1 MARIMLGKRLA
12 LTPGTH
18 FGLYEIVGA
27 LGAGGMGDVYR
38 ARDTKLNRDV
48 ALKVLPDAFANDP
61 ERMARFTREAQT
73 LAALNHP
80 NIAHIHGLEESGDI
94 RALVMEFVEG
104 KDLSAWIVRGG
115 VSIDEALP
123 IAKQIAEAVEAAHE
137 QGIIHR
143 DLKPANI
150 KVSEDG
156 TVKVLDFG
164 LAKLIDP
171 ALAVGAFDANAA
183 ATPTATSPAMLTSAG
198 IVLGTAAY
206 MAPEQARGRAADR
219 RADVWA
225 FGCVLYEMLTGTTP
239 FGGETITEILA
250 AVIHT
255 EPDWSRLPGS
265 APHPVRLLLHR
276 CLQKDLRKR
285 LQAIGDARI
294 AIEEILSGAA
304 PVEAVPGRRRLWKWW
319 LAPGAA
325 GVLTGAEIAGLV
337 AWQMTSGREAPRP
350 VTRFVITLPPEQQLV
365 DASALALSSDGSQ
378 LAYVATSGATGNP
391 RIFLRAMDAVD
402 ARPIA
407 GTEGASSPF
416 FSPDGQWLAF
426 FAGGSLKKIPLRG
439 GAAVSLADVTNPRG
453 GAWIDEH
460 TIVFAAYQST
470 LLRVSD
476 DGGTPQPVSRF
487 EPGETAHMSP
497 HSLPGGKA
505 VLFSTAST
513 RMGAIAVQRI
523 DTGTRHDLIQTP
535 GEGAPDYLGSG
546 YVIYAQA
553 GNLMAASFDTERNRT
568 GAPIAA
574 VPDVLQYSVS
584 ASGSL
589 VYVSGKP
596 PAAPQTRLVWVSRDG
611 TEQSVG
617 APARIY
623 NQPRVSPDGRRV
635 AVDVIES
642 TNSMQVWLYDLAR
655 DTFSRFTFDG
665 VNRHAV
671 WAPDGK
677 RLAFM
682 SDRDGQQQIFWK
694 PADGSGDAVRLTDGG
709 STAAPDV
716 FRIPYSW
723 SRDGR
728 LLAFARLA
736 PAAAAELCVLRLDD
750 GSTTRSGR
758 TAQVFVRT
766 RAADGAPQLS
776 PDGRWMAYAS
786 EESGRREISVQAYPG
801 PGGRWQISNDGGNE
815 PLWSASGRELFYRSG
830 DRMMDVDISTEGDFL
845 AGKPRQLFEGS
856 YVLAGGGYARANYDV
871 SPDGQRFLMLK
882 RVDQKSAP
890 LTQINVVLNW
900 SDELK
905 RLVPAR

>member
-1 MARIMLGKRLA
+1 MPLSAGTRLGSYQILS
-12 LTPGTH
+12 
-18 FGLYEIVGA
+18 A
-27 LGAGGMGDVYR
+27 LGAGGMGEVYR
-38 ARDTKLNRDV
+38 ARDTRLDRDV
-48 ALKVLPDAFANDP
+48 AIKILPEAFAADAERVARFEREAKVLAS
-61 ERMARFTREAQT
+61 
-73 LAALNHP
+73 LNHP
-80 NIAHIHGLEESGDI
+80 HIAAIYGLETADGVK
-94 RALVMEFVEG
+94 ALVMELVEG
-104 KDLSAWIVRGG
+104 EELAQRLGRGA
-115 VSIDEALP
+115 IALDEALP
-123 IAKQIAEAVEAAHE
+123 IAKQIAEALEAAHE

-143 DLKPANI
+143 DMKPANI

-164 LAKLIDP
+164 LAKLVDP
-171 ALAVGAFDANAA
+171 ALAVDMDAPGASTAA
-183 ATPTATSPAMLTSAG
+183 APTTSPALLTRAG

-206 MAPEQARGRAADR
+206 MAPEQARGGTADR
-219 RADVWA
+219 RADIWA
-225 FGCVLYEMLTGTTP
+225 FGFVLYEMLTARRP
-239 FGGETITEILA
+239 FGGETLTEILA

-255 EPDWSRLPGS
+255 EPDWSRLPDS
-265 APHPVRLLLHR
+265 TPQPVRLLLRR
-276 CLQKDLRKR
+276 CLQKDPRKR

-304 PVEAVPGRRRLWKWW
+304 PVDAVPARRRPWKWW
-319 LAPGAA
+319 LAPAAA
-325 GVLTGAEIAGLV
+325 GVLTGAAIAGLV
-337 AWQMTSGREAPRP
+337 ARQMTSYPEPPRP
-350 VTRFVITLPPEQQLV
+350 VTRFVITLPPGQQLAG
-365 DASALALSSDGSQ
+365 ASALTLSSDGSQ
-378 LAYVATSGATGNP
+378 LAYVATGGASADP
-391 RIFLRAMDAVD
+391 QLFLRAMDGLD

-416 FSPDGQWLAF
+416 FSPDGQWLGF
-426 FAGGSLKKIPLRG
+426 FAGGSVKKIPLTG
-439 GAAVSLADVTNPRG
+439 GAAVSLADVTNPMG

-460 TIVFAAYQST
+460 TIVFASYLST

-476 DGGTPQPVSRF
+476 NGGTPQPVTRF

-497 HSLPGGKA
+497 RPLPGGKA

-553 GNLMAASFDTERNRT
+553 GNLMAAAFDTERNRT

-584 ASGSL
+584 ATGSL

-596 PAAPQTRLVWVSRDG
+596 PAAPQVRLVWVSRDG

-617 APARIY
+617 APARFY

-635 AVDVIES
+635 AVDVVES
-642 TNSMQVWLYDLAR
+642 TNSMQVWLYNLAR

-682 SDRDGQQQIFWK
+682 SNRDGRQQIFWK
-694 PADGSGDAVRLTDGG
+694 LADGSGDAERLTDGG
-709 STAAPDV
+709 STTAPDV
-716 FRIPYSW
+716 LNIPFSW

-728 LLAFARLA
+728 LLAYARLA
-736 PAAAAELCVLRLDD
+736 PAAAAELCVLSLDD

-758 TAQVFVRT
+758 TAQVFLRT
-766 RAADGAPQLS
+766 QAADGAPQLS

-786 EESGRREISVQAYPG
+786 EESGRREIYVQAYPG
-801 PGGRWQISNDGGNE
+801 PGGRWQISSDGGNE
-815 PLWSASGRELFYRSG
+815 PIWSASGHDLFYRSG
-830 DRMMDVDISTEGDFL
+830 DRMMDVDISTEREFL
-845 AGKPRQLFEGS
+845 ASKPQQLFEGS
-856 YVLAGGGYARANYDV
+856 YVPTAGGYARANYDV

-882 RVDQKSAP
+882 REDQKSAP